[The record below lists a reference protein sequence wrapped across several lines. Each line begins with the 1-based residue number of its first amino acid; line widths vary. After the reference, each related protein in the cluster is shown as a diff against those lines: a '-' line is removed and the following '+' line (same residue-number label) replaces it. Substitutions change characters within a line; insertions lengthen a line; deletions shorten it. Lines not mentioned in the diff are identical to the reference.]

1 MTFDPNS
8 LVLVLSLTSSLTLF
22 TLMLGPRGG
31 DIGHD
36 LQGVCGLG
44 LEFKIIVC
52 LLLVLLRLQGRDLLL
67 SSVKLGLQCISETR
81 HMCLLRETQP

>member
-8 LVLVLSLTSSLTLF
+8 LVLITTSLTLL
-22 TLMLGPRGG
+22 TLNLLGPRGG

-52 LLLVLLRLQGRDLLL
+52 LLLLLLRLQDRDLLL
-67 SSVKLGLQCISETR
+67 SSLKLGLQCISETP
-81 HMCLLRETQP
+81 HMCLLGETQP